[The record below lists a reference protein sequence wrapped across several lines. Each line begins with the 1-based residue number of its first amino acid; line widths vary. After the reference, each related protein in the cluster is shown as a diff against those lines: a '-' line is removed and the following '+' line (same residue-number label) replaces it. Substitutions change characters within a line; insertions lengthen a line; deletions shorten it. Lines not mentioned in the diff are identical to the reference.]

1 MNKEELI
8 KLYEKQLELENYF
21 INRISAFQQQSKD
34 QFIALRKKLE
44 ELKGENYKQSKQTSY
59 L

>member
-21 INRISAFQQQSKD
+21 INRINAYQQQSKV
-34 QFIALRKKLE
+34 QIMVLRKQLE
-44 ELKGENYKQSKQTSY
+44 EVN
-59 L
+59 